1 MRKSN
6 WSDLLSALAISER
19 DNVRRLLESAM
30 MKALAVISEINTT
43 VVASVRQ
50 QPLSYDGVRTT
61 YSHKLCR
68 TESGLFTRSKGEY
81 DGMTWSI
88 PSAAIILTSTVQTDS
103 KGRVNVS
110 YFDIGITLHDLLDSG
125 ERERRVAI
133 IRSFLLG

>member
-50 QPLSYDGVRTT
+50 QPLVRRRENDVL
-61 YSHKLCR
+61 SQALQNRMGAVHA
-68 TESGLFTRSKGEY
+68 F
-81 DGMTWSI
+81 
-88 PSAAIILTSTVQTDS
+88 
-103 KGRVNVS
+103 KGRIRWNDMVHTICCNHL
-110 YFDIGITLHDLLDSG
+110 DINGSNRL
-125 ERERRVAI
+125 ERSRQC
-133 IRSFLLG
+133 FLL